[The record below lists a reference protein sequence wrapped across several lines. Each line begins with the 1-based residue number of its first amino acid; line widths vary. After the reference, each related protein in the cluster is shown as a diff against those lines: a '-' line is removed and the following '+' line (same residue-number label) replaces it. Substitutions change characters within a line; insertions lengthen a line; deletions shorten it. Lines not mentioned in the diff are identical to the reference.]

1 MPDPLGAATDP
12 DGDGRLIESEREKDT
27 RLIAA
32 MLAALGM
39 TLLAI
44 LPLWA
49 MRATSA
55 RGAA

>member
-1 MPDPLGAATDP
+1 M
-12 DGDGRLIESEREKDT
+12 IESEREKDT